1 MTGWADLET
10 EIDAWSAAGRTVD
23 LWLRDDDAGTATA
36 PLWRLAEMCGRYRV
50 PPSLAAI
57 PTRAAR
63 DTAEALAGLDGAR
76 VLVHGFA
83 HADRSGAGERKTEYP
98 ATRAPAEVVAEWG
111 RALGLTRDI
120 FGALA
125 MAVFVPPWNRMA
137 AALQAHLPQA
147 GFAGLSG
154 FGGRG
159 PERRPGLA
167 IANVH
172 VDVVDWRRRAFRG
185 QAATLAR
192 LVGHL
197 EDRRTGRADVREA
210 TGIMTHHRDL
220 DEDCWSFLDRLLAST
235 HRRPDVRWLSAAEI
249 FGAAA

>member
-1 MTGWADLET
+1 MP
-10 EIDAWSAAGRTVD
+10 
-23 LWLRDDDAGTATA
+23 A
-36 PLWRLAEMCGRYRV
+36 PLRRLAEMCGRYGI

-57 PTRAAR
+57 PTRAGR
-63 DTAEALAGLDGAR
+63 ETAEALAGLDGAR

-83 HADRSGAGERKTEYP
+83 HTDRSGAGERKTEYP
-98 ATRAPAEVVAEWG
+98 PTRAPAEVVAEWG
-111 RALGLTRDI
+111 RALRLTREI

-137 AALQAHLPQA
+137 ASLQVHLPQA

-154 FGGRG
+154 FGARG
-159 PERRPGLA
+159 TERRPGLA

-185 QAATLAR
+185 RAATLAR

-197 EDRRTGRADVREA
+197 EDRRLGRADAREA
-210 TGIMTHHRDL
+210 TGIMTHHRDF

-235 HRRPDVRWLSAAEI
+235 HRRPGVRWLSAAEI